1 MPSASLGDFALPAS
15 AVAAQPT
22 SVRDS
27 ALPASAGAAQP
38 RSVGDSALPASAVA
52 AQPRTVPLWELQS
65 FVTFTGSYR
74 QHIVALKY
82 FREEL
87 ENTREPS
94 KSRCLV
100 LPDDYAVGRPRHSDS
115 DDEAWCWSWKE
126 MVSQLD
132 VRSMAILVNGEDG
145 RNCGLVGCY
154 VAPRPHS
161 HDTKRY
167 MKQKREGRA
176 LLDVRLPVWDFVI
189 RRADGADW
197 RLHPR
202 RSTWKVETWI
212 ADAYMLQPQGQAL
225 RWGPQAYWCKTNVRP
240 GPVLHF
246 DVAKGLLRPRS

>member
-1 MPSASLGDFALPAS
+1 MPAS
-15 AVAAQPT
+15 AV
-22 SVRDS
+22 
-27 ALPASAGAAQP
+27 AAQP

-52 AQPRTVPLWELQS
+52 AQPRAVPLWELRS
-65 FVTFTGSYR
+65 FVAFIGSYR
-74 QHIVALKY
+74 QHKVALTY
-82 FREEL
+82 FRDEL

-94 KSRCLV
+94 KSLCLV

-126 MVSQLD
+126 MASQLD
-132 VRSMAILVNGEDG
+132 VRPMAILVSGEDG

-161 HDTKRY
+161 HDDRRHE
-167 MKQKREGRA
+167 KQRRHGKA
-176 LLDVRLPVWDFVI
+176 LLDARVPVWDFVI

-225 RWGPQAYWCKTNVRP
+225 R
-240 GPVLHF
+240 
-246 DVAKGLLRPRS
+246 